1 MLATA
6 VVMANLLYF
15 SRYWRPERGR
25 GLYQGLRGGAL
36 GCLLACSLALL
47 CSWLAP
53 GPYRLGIYTLG
64 FNLLLTPTLATAGTI
79 WGIGIKPRPTAAS
92 KKRKAATAFTSKA
105 PPVETPA
112 FSEVLAEAAGTPA
125 VACEESTAKNREE

>member
-15 SRYWRPERGR
+15 SRYWRPDRGR

-47 CSWLAP
+47 CNWLGP

-64 FNLLLTPTLATAGTI
+64 FNLLLTPTLAAAGAI
-79 WGIGIKPRPTAAS
+79 WGIGIKPKPTPVA
-92 KKRKAATAFTSKA
+92 KKKAATAFSAKA

-112 FSEVLAEAAGTPA
+112 FSEVLAEAAGTP
-125 VACEESTAKNREE
+125 VLACEETPTINNEE